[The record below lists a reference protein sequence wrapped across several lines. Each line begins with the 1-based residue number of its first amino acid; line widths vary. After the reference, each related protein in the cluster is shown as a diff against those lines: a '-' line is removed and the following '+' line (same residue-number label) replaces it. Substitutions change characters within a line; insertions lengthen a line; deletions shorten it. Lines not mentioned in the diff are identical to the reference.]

1 MRPPVQVPIIAL
13 VFYVALAAPSC
24 SSSQPK
30 QAESAG
36 AEKEQ
41 PLRCEVDQTREYV
54 CDNLLPLT
62 SAKPAPEPYQNCP
75 SALDVRQSV
84 FEPLS
89 TVARFDPAYTEYTRK
104 RVPPGHSCCYAWC
117 TRIVLGN
124 PEEADG
130 SVCSDPNAM
139 QERYCMVEPESGVSA
154 SVGAPYDRCPTAIRP
169 PAGVAFSAPK
179 AALFDPA
186 QTGQKRQQGLH
197 ECCYGWCSKAPA
209 GTGLRTQPKAK

>member
-1 MRPPVQVPIIAL
+1 MRPNITLPLIAL
-13 VFYVALAAPSC
+13 LFSLALVAPSC

-30 QAESAG
+30 EAESPG
-36 AEKEQ
+36 EQEQ
-41 PLRCEVDQTREYV
+41 PLRCEVDQTREYL

-62 SAKPAPEPYQNCP
+62 SAKPAPEPYENCP
-75 SALDVRQSV
+75 AALDVRQSV

-89 TVARFDPAYTEYTRK
+89 SISRFDAAYTEYTRK

-117 TRIVLGN
+117 TRVALAN

-139 QERYCMVEPESGVSA
+139 QERYCMVEPEAGVSE
-154 SVGAPYDRCPTAIRP
+154 SVGAPYERCPVAIKP

-179 AALFDPA
+179 AALFDAA
-186 QTGQKRQQGLH
+186 QTGQKRQEGLH
-197 ECCYGWCSKAPA
+197 ECCYGWCSKTPP
-209 GTGLRTQPKAK
+209 GTGLRSQPNSK